1 MIIEKWNEKNI
12 PMIDNVIT
20 KRKTKRRKVDVD
32 VYDYSGGVQLIWRS
46 SGKQKPVRMICCSY
60 QNFTFAIQ
68 WARDFMDFGPRRF
81 LDEDDIKL
89 DLSLENSVDDE
100 WVLSDILQKDPKVL
114 YDHC

>member
-1 MIIEKWNEKNI
+1 
-12 PMIDNVIT
+12 
-20 KRKTKRRKVDVD
+20 
-32 VYDYSGGVQLIWRS
+32 
-46 SGKQKPVRMICCSY
+46 
-60 QNFTFAIQ
+60 
-68 WARDFMDFGPRRF
+68 MDFGPRRF